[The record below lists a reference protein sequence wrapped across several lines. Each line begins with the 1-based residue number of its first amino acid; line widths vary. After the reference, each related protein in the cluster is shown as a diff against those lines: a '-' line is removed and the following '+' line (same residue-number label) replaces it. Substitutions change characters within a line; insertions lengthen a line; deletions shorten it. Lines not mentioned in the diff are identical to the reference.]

1 MSRCQSMAG
10 LTALGVVGLCL
21 ALFSSDPNPA
31 EELAEVASPNART
44 RSESGGL
51 SSPLWRE
58 IQALRLE
65 LSALQATQ
73 AELAARIEEI
83 GAREEG
89 EEDEGASEALEDE
102 PAPGVQ
108 RLEALNEALERDG
121 VDPAWSVRTEREI
134 AVRLQRAD
142 LAGARFVDAICGAT
156 LCRVEI
162 ELPPSG
168 DTDGTTRA
176 LHDVGPWGGASFVV
190 VEQGDPAVAEIWVAR
205 EGHPLPRPG

>member
-1 MSRCQSMAG
+1 MSRCQLMAG
-10 LTALGVVGLCL
+10 LTALGVAGLCL
-21 ALFSSDPNPA
+21 ALFSSNPTPV
-31 EELAEVASPNART
+31 EEPVEVASPNARP
-44 RSESGGL
+44 RGEPGGL

-58 IQALRLE
+58 IQGLRLE

-83 GAREEG
+83 GAREE
-89 EEDEGASEALEDE
+89 EEEEEGAPIALEDE
-102 PAPGVQ
+102 PSSGVQ
-108 RLEALNEALERDG
+108 RLEVLSEALERDG
-121 VDPAWSVRTEREI
+121 VDPAWSVRKEREI

-142 LAGARFVDAICGAT
+142 LAGARFVDAVCGAS

-176 LHDVGPWGGASFVV
+176 LHDLGPWGGASFVV